1 MRVFRA
7 LIPVL
12 ALLGSAPIHA
22 VDQNQELVGAAAAG
36 RVERL
41 RSLLAEGADANA
53 KNTSGRPALLVAAFN
68 GNRVTA
74 RTLLGAGADT
84 NAADPTGL
92 TALMAAAAFGRL
104 EVVELLIAAGA
115 DLELK
120 DQAEETALVK
130 AKRAGHLAVVERLT
144 RAGAVDPDASAGSA
158 NAQDGADAS
167 EKAATAPAK
176 SK

>member
-1 MRVFRA
+1 

-12 ALLGSAPIHA
+12 ALFVGAPVHA
-22 VDQNQELVGAAAAG
+22 IDLNQELVSAAASG

-41 RSLLAEGADANA
+41 RSLLAEGVDANA

-68 GNRVTA
+68 GNRMTA
-74 RTLLGAGADT
+74 RTLLSAGADA
-84 NAADPTGL
+84 NAADSTGV
-92 TALMAAAAFGRL
+92 TALMAAAAFGRI

-120 DQAEETALVK
+120 DQAEETALAK

-144 RAGAVDPDASAGSA
+144 RAGAIDPDTAAENSNTDPADGPA
-158 NAQDGADAS
+158 AGADTG
-167 EKAATAPAK
+167 EKAARDPAE